1 MKLNFYLQ
9 KNKMN
14 LYKIFN
20 EEERNMINPIENIE
34 DKDYSKDEITRVEHK
49 IIEDIMSNSKN
60 SICKVQ
66 DKYSGILNKLENY
79 MK

>member
-1 MKLNFYLQ
+1 
-9 KNKMN
+9 MN

-20 EEERNMINPIENIE
+20 DEERNMINPIENIE

>member
-1 MKLNFYLQ
+1 
-9 KNKMN
+9 MN